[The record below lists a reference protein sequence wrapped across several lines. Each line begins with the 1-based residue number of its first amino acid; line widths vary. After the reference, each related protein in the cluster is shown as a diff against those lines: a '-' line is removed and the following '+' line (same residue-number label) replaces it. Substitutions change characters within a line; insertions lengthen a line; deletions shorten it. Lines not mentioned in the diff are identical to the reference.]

1 MTNEELINVIDNL
14 PKELFV
20 PERFSGI
27 SFCNEYFNPALNCY
41 IFIYWDNRD
50 IKYEVKVYA
59 ISGKFVIALTKK
71 ESYTHE
77 TKSVAFKRAHKFIQ
91 KVAESFKAYLEILG
105 YQGYIRL
112 YDYE

>member
-1 MTNEELINVIDNL
+1 MIDKELINVIDNL
-14 PKELFV
+14 PEELFV

-27 SFCNEYFNPALNCY
+27 SFCNEYFNPAINCY
-41 IFIYWDNRD
+41 IFIYWDNLD

-59 ISGKFVIALTKK
+59 ISGKFVIALTKRGG
-71 ESYTHE
+71 
-77 TKSVAFKRAHKFIQ
+77 SVAFKRTHKFLQ
-91 KVAESFKAYLEILG
+91 KVAENFKAYLEILG

>member
-1 MTNEELINVIDNL
+1 MDENKELINVIDNL
-14 PKELFV
+14 PEEMFV

-27 SFCNEYFNPALNCY
+27 SFCNEYFNPAINCY
-41 IFIYWDNRD
+41 IFIYWDNLD

-59 ISGKFVIALTKK
+59 IRGKFVIALTKRGG
-71 ESYTHE
+71 
-77 TKSVAFKRAHKFIQ
+77 SVAFKRTHKFLQ